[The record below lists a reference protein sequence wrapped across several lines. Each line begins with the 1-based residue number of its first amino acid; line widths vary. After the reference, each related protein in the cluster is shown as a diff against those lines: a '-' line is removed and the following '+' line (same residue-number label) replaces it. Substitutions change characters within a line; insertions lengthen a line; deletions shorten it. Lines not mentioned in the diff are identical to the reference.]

1 MLVQRLANI
10 LSFERR
16 CIRSS
21 FVAQVRRT
29 LPVRLH
35 LRALLARRIDALD
48 ASGYLRDA
56 TLPRRFSP
64 LILAACFLLACSPR
78 SYVVSRMADAASS
91 GGDVFA
97 RDDDPELV
105 RDAVPFALKAM
116 ESLLASS
123 PEHKG
128 LLTALSK
135 GFTQYAVAFVRQD
148 AEEAPDPET
157 RRAGMERARR
167 LLLRARGYGVR
178 GLSVGREG
186 FAAALSGDPAGA
198 AARVGAEDVP
208 LLYWTAAAWSLAV
221 ASSSDDPALLADLPR
236 CEALMRR
243 ALALDERYDDGAVH
257 EYFVAFEGGRPEAM
271 GGSVDRA
278 RHHMDQAMA
287 LSGGRK
293 VAPLVTFAETV
304 SVRTQDRKEFLD
316 LLDRALAFDARS
328 AAPEHRM
335 ANLVSQRRARWLK
348 GRVDELFLD

>member
-1 MLVQRLANI
+1 M
-10 LSFERR
+10 
-16 CIRSS
+16 
-21 FVAQVRRT
+21 
-29 LPVRLH
+29 
-35 LRALLARRIDALD
+35 
-48 ASGYLRDA
+48 
-56 TLPRRFSP
+56 LPRTFFS
-64 LILAACFLLACSPR
+64 LIVAACFLLACSPR

-91 GGDVFA
+91 GGEVFA

-105 RDAVPFALKAM
+105 RDAAPFALKAM

-123 PEHKG
+123 PHHKG
-128 LLTALSK
+128 LLTALCK

-148 AEEAPDPET
+148 AEEARDPVA
-157 RRAGMERARR
+157 RRSGMERSRR
-167 LLLRARGYGVR
+167 LLLRAREYGVR
-178 GLSVGREG
+178 GLSAGREG
-186 FAAALSGDPAGA
+186 FAAALTADPAGA
-198 AARVGAEDVP
+198 AARVGVEDVP

-221 ASSSDDPALLADLPR
+221 ASSTDDPALLADLPR

-257 EYFVAFEGGRPEAM
+257 EFFVAFEGGRPDAM

-278 RHHMDQAMA
+278 RHHMERAMA

-293 VAPLVTFAETV
+293 VSPLVTFAETV
-304 SVRTQDRKEFLD
+304 SVRIQDRKGFLD

-335 ANLVSQRRARWLK
+335 GNLVSQRRASWLK

>member
-1 MLVQRLANI
+1 ML
-10 LSFERR
+10 
-16 CIRSS
+16 
-21 FVAQVRRT
+21 
-29 LPVRLH
+29 
-35 LRALLARRIDALD
+35 RRIH
-48 ASGYLRDA
+48 S
-56 TLPRRFSP
+56 

-78 SYVVSRMADAASS
+78 SYVISRMADAASS
-91 GGDVFA
+91 GGEVFA

-105 RDAVPFALKAM
+105 RDAVPFALKGM

-123 PEHKG
+123 PDHKG

-148 AEEAPDPET
+148 AEEARDSEA
-157 RRAGMERARR
+157 RLAGMERSRR
-167 LLLRARGYGVR
+167 LLLRARDYGVR
-178 GLSVGREG
+178 GLSAGREG
-186 FAAALSGDPAGA
+186 FMATLSADPVGA

-243 ALALDERYDDGAVH
+243 ALALDDRYDDGAIH
-257 EYFVAFEGGRPEAM
+257 EFFVAFEGGRPEAM
-271 GGSVDRA
+271 GGSLDRA
-278 RHHMDQAMA
+278 RRHMERAMA

-293 VAPLVTFAETV
+293 VSPLVTFAETV
-304 SVRTQDRKEFLD
+304 SVRTQDRKGFLD

-335 ANLVSQRRARWLK
+335 DNLVSQRRARWLK

>member
-1 MLVQRLANI
+1 MRPPRI
-10 LSFERR
+10 
-16 CIRSS
+16 SS
-21 FVAQVRRT
+21 
-29 LPVRLH
+29 
-35 LRALLARRIDALD
+35 
-48 ASGYLRDA
+48 
-56 TLPRRFSP
+56 
-64 LILAACFLLACSPR
+64 LILAACFLLSCSPR

-91 GGDVFA
+91 GGEVFS

-116 ESLLASS
+116 ESLLSSS

-128 LLTALSK
+128 LLTALCK

-148 AEEAPDPET
+148 AEEARDPEA
-157 RRAGMERARR
+157 RRAGMERSRR
-167 LLLRARGYGVR
+167 LLLRARGYGMR

-186 FAAALSGDPAGA
+186 FAAALSGDPGGA

-221 ASSSDDPALLADLPR
+221 ASSPDDPALLADLPR

-243 ALALDERYDDGAVH
+243 ALALDERYGDGAVH
-257 EYFVAFEGGRPEAM
+257 EYFIAFEGGRPEAM

-278 RHHMDQAMA
+278 RRHMERAVE

-293 VAPLVTFAETV
+293 VSPLVTFAETV
-304 SVRTQDRKEFLD
+304 SVRNQDRKGFQD

-335 ANLVSQRRARWLK
+335 ENLVSQRRARWLK
-348 GRVDELFLD
+348 GRADELFLD